1 MKALGN
7 SKQKRMTVQQRE
19 AAEKIYRSAY
29 KKDVMHAEQNA
40 QFFMTLAMLKTLEDY
55 YHFGEKRRHD
65 FMAQFATTANAIGN
79 YLLSNK
85 CTEGDSDIEVYDRDG
100 NLERFQQ
107 WADYYSIPFNEE
119 WCDYFS

>member
-7 SKQKRMTVQQRE
+7 SKQRRMTVQQRE

-29 KKDVMHAEQNA
+29 KKDIMNAERNA
-40 QFFMTLAMLKTLEDY
+40 QFFMTLAMLKTLEDFY
-55 YHFGEKRRHD
+55 NFGEKRRHD
-65 FMAQFATTANAIGN
+65 FMARFAATANEIGD

-85 CTEGDSDIEVYDRDG
+85 CIEGDSNIEVYDRDG

-107 WADYYSIPFNEE
+107 WADYYGIPFNEE

>member
-19 AAEKIYRSAY
+19 TAEKIYRAAY
-29 KKDVMHAEQNA
+29 KKDVMHAERNA
-40 QFFMTLAMLKTLEDY
+40 QFFMTLAMLKTLEDFY
-55 YHFGEKRRHD
+55 NFGEKRRHD
-65 FMAQFATTANAIGN
+65 FMARFAATANKIGD

-85 CTEGDSDIEVYDRDG
+85 CIEGDSNIEVYDRDG

-107 WADYYSIPFNEE
+107 WADYYGIPFNEE